1 MQLADSGPSSAW
13 ENARARCHVSKHII
27 PSECWPWSHTQSE
40 VMAGSP
46 EKPRVYIFVDC
57 ERTGM
62 FNYIN
67 SASKIYQIGL
77 KEEGITA
84 FIWSQI
90 PSEPI

>member
-1 MQLADSGPSSAW
+1 
-13 ENARARCHVSKHII
+13 
-27 PSECWPWSHTQSE
+27 
-40 VMAGSP
+40 MAGSP